1 MRQKFT
7 GAVCMLVSVR
17 EREGWKEKIFE
28 SGCVRVRLSLC
39 LRSRGS
45 KRECKVL
52 EGEIEGVCER

>member
-17 EREGWKEKIFE
+17 EREAGRERVFE
-28 SGCVRVRLSLC
+28 RGCVRVRLSVC
-39 LRSRGS
+39 LISRGS
-45 KRECKVL
+45 KRECMVL